1 MGSKEGLPRTVVHF
15 LLLIVCIASKCLAAS
30 GLNSTQMV
38 TLKVDASPKLARK
51 IPDTFLG
58 VFFEVMLFLTPSFM
72 AYNRINPRIHDPLAA
87 CVLGFL
93 Q

>member
-30 GLNSTQMV
+30 GLNSTQIV

-58 VFFEVMLFLTPSFM
+58 VFFEVMLFLAM
-72 AYNRINPRIHDPLAA
+72 HQVLWLRIGSIQVYMIP
-87 CVLGFL
+87 
-93 Q
+93 

>member
-1 MGSKEGLPRTVVHF
+1 MEGPPRTLIH
-15 LLLIVCIASKCLAAS
+15 LLLLLLCIASKCLGGAS

-58 VFFEVMLFLTPSFM
+58 VFFEVIAVIYFLV
-72 AYNRINPRIHDPLAA
+72 RHQ
-87 CVLGFL
+87 VLSLIIYIIGPI
-93 Q
+93 QV

>member
-58 VFFEVMLFLTPSFM
+58 VFFEVMLFVAMHQVLWL
-72 AYNRINPRIHDPLAA
+72 RIGSIQVCMIP
-87 CVLGFL
+87 
-93 Q
+93 

>member
-58 VFFEVMLFLTPSFM
+58 VFFEVMLFL
-72 AYNRINPRIHDPLAA
+72 AIHQ
-87 CVLGFL
+87 VLWLIIGSI
-93 Q
+93 QVYMIP

>member
-30 GLNSTQMV
+30 GLNSTQIV

-58 VFFEVMLFLTPSFM
+58 VFFEVMLFVAMHQVLWL
-72 AYNRINPRIHDPLAA
+72 RIGSIQVYMIP
-87 CVLGFL
+87 
-93 Q
+93 

>member
-58 VFFEVMLFLTPSFM
+58 VFFEVMLFVAMHQVLWL
-72 AYNRINPRIHDPLAA
+72 RIGSIQVYMIP
-87 CVLGFL
+87 
-93 Q
+93 